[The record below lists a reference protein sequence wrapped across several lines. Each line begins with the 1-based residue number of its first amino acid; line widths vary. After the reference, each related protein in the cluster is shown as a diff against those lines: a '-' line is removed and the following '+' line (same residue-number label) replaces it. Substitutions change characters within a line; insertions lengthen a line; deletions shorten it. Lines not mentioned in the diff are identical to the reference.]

1 MIGSTISHYKILEKL
16 GEGGMGVVYKAQDTK
31 LNRHVAL
38 KFLPAHMSASELDK
52 ARFLQEAQAAASLS
66 HPNICTIYGID
77 EHEGRLFIAM
87 ELVEGQSLRDNKQ
100 SLSVKQ
106 IVDIGAQIA
115 DGLAAAHE
123 KGIVHRDIKPE
134 NIMIRKDGIVQIMD
148 FGLAKL
154 RGATRLT
161 TVRSL
166 LGTVGYMSPEQVQ
179 GLETDHRTDIFSLGI
194 ILYELI
200 TGQSPFNGVHETA
213 IIYEIVNVNPRPIS
227 AVVKNIDTRVEQVV
241 LKCLEKEQN
250 VRYQS
255 VKDLAVDLRRIKR
268 DSEAIHAFSAVR
280 EIPDSASSTAL
291 SGRAVEHVAA
301 ATLNKR
307 RRFWV
312 LAATVFFCTTMF
324 LVIRGFLF
332 RSPDETFA
340 IKTLMLP
347 AEIGT
352 LSSTGPLTLSPN
364 GHRLVF
370 SGRNGN
376 GKRVLWIR
384 SIDDVQVRPLP
395 GTEDASYP
403 FWSPDSRS
411 LGFFAE
417 GKLKRLDVEGG
428 SVVTICEA
436 REGLGGSWN
445 QDGSILFAPSSHSPI
460 FRVSAS
466 GGAPVALTQLDTLKL
481 ETSHRWPYFLPDGR
495 HFLFLSRTTTTG
507 VRADADDISVSSL
520 DGKERKFVAHATT
533 NAAYADGYLIYG
545 LGGKLMAVV
554 FDPAKLA
561 TEGDPVSLV
570 ERIQINSADGAAVF
584 SVSSTNLLAYQ
595 FRSSQTGSQLIMFDL
610 TGKEEGHVGDQ
621 AEYWDVRF
629 APDGKRLA
637 YALNDRL
644 SNNLDIWIYD
654 LSGQT
659 RTRFTYNAAP
669 DRLPVWSRD
678 GTQLVFAS
686 NRKGSF
692 DLYRKRLGTGQEE
705 LLLESNENKQPF
717 DWSAD
722 GQFIAYVTTAN
733 LKTRSDIW
741 ILPIAQ
747 DQKPKPFLRTEANEW
762 DPHFSPDGKW
772 ITYCSDESGRSE
784 TYVRPFP
791 GPGEPLQV
799 SPSGGT
805 RPRWSRDGLSIFYMD
820 PQSSVVLAE
829 VSLKGSRVDVG
840 KSRLLFHAYPKEYAG
855 AYDVSPDGKRVVVN
869 SLGTSEISPPTT
881 LTVNWTALLK
891 KK

>member
-1 MIGSTISHYKILEKL
+1 MIGSTISHYRILEKL
-16 GEGGMGVVYKAQDTK
+16 GEGGMGIVYKAHDIK
-31 LNRHVAL
+31 LNRTVAL
-38 KFLPAHMSASELDK
+38 KFLPPHLAASEQDK
-52 ARFLQEAQAAASLS
+52 ARFIQEAQAASALN
-66 HPNICTIYGID
+66 HPNVCTIHDIQD
-77 EHEGRLFIAM
+77 HENQTFIVM
-87 ELVEGQSLRDNKQ
+87 EYVEGVTLHEKKQTVGLKQ
-100 SLSVKQ
+100 SLE
-106 IVDIGAQIA
+106 ICAQIA

-123 KGIVHRDIKPE
+123 RGIVHRDIKPE

-154 RGATRLT
+154 RGAARLT
-161 TVRSL
+161 TVRSV

-179 GLETDHRTDIFSLGI
+179 GLDTDHRTDIFSLGI

-200 TGQSPFNGVHETA
+200 TGRSPFDGGHETA

-227 AVVKNIDTRVEQVV
+227 AVVPTIDTRIEQVV
-241 LKCLEKEQN
+241 LKCLEKDQN
-250 VRYQS
+250 DRYQS
-255 VKDLAVDLRRIKR
+255 VKDVAVDLRRIKR
-268 DSEAIHAFSAVR
+268 DAEAKHAFSAVR
-280 EIPDSASSTAL
+280 EIPPSASSSAPSSRTVE
-291 SGRAVEHVAA
+291 SAV
-301 ATLNKR
+301 ATTQNSQR
-307 RRFWV
+307 WFWI
-312 LAATVFFCTTMF
+312 LAATVFFCSTMF
-324 LVIRGFLF
+324 FAIRDFFL
-332 RSPDETFA
+332 RYSDELFA

-347 AEIGT
+347 AESGT
-352 LSSTGPLTLSPN
+352 LSSTGPLTLSPT

-370 SGRNGN
+370 PGRNGN
-376 GKRVLWIR
+376 GKRLLWIR

-403 FWSPDSRS
+403 FWSPDGRS

-417 GKLKRLDVEGG
+417 GKLKRLDIEGG

-445 QDGSILFAPSSHSPI
+445 QDGSVLFAPSSQSPI

-466 GGAPVALTQLDTLKL
+466 GGTPVALTQLDTLKQ
-481 ETSHRWPYFLPDGR
+481 ETSHRWPWFLPDGQ
-495 HFLFLSRTTTTG
+495 HFLFLSRTTTSG
-507 VRADADDISVSSL
+507 VRADVDAISVSSL
-520 DGKERKFVAHATT
+520 DGKERRFVVHATT
-533 NAAYADGYLIYG
+533 NAAYADGHLICG
-545 LGGKLMAVV
+545 LGSKLMAVP
-554 FDPAKLA
+554 FDLAKLA
-561 TEGDPVSLV
+561 TEGDLVPLV
-570 ERIQINSADGAAVF
+570 ERIQINAADGAAAF

-595 FRSSQTGSQLIMFDL
+595 FRSSQTGSQLILFDL
-610 TGKEEGHVGDQ
+610 SGKEEGHVGEQ
-621 AEYWDVRF
+621 AAYLDVRF

-644 SNNLDIWIYD
+644 TNNLDIWIYD

-659 RTRFTYNAAP
+659 RTRFTYNTAP
-669 DRLPVWSRD
+669 DRLPVWSSD

-686 NRKGSF
+686 NRKGVF

-705 LLLESNENKQPF
+705 LLLESSENKQPF

-722 GQFIAYVTTAN
+722 GKYVAYVTTTD

-741 ILPIAQ
+741 ILPIGR
-747 DQKPKPFLRTEANEW
+747 DQKPTPYLRTEANEW

-772 ITYCSDESGRSE
+772 MTYCSNESGRNE
-784 TYVRPFP
+784 IYVRLFP
-791 GPGEPLQV
+791 GPGDPWQI
-799 SPSGGT
+799 STSGGA

-820 PQSSVVLAE
+820 AQSMVVLTE
-829 VSLKGSRVDVG
+829 VAARGSRVDVG
-840 KSRLLFHAYPKEYAG
+840 KSRLLFHAYLREYAG

>member
-1 MIGSTISHYKILEKL
+1 MIGTTVSHYHIIEKL
-16 GEGGMGVVYKAQDTK
+16 GEGGMGIVYKAQDTK
-31 LNRHVAL
+31 LNRSVAL
-38 KFLPAHMSASELDK
+38 KFLPEHLSASEQEK
-52 ARFLQEAQAAASLS
+52 ARFLQEARAAASLN

-77 EHEGRLFIAM
+77 ENSGQIFIAM
-87 ELVEGQSLRDNKQ
+87 ELIEGQTLREKTQ
-100 SLSVKQ
+100 TFSVKQ
-106 IVDIGAQIA
+106 SVEIGIQIA

-154 RGATRLT
+154 RGSTRLT
-161 TVRSL
+161 TSRSL
-166 LGTVGYMSPEQVQ
+166 LGTIAYMSPEQVQ
-179 GLETDHRTDIFSLGI
+179 GLETDHRTDVFSLGI
-194 ILYELI
+194 ILYELLA
-200 TGQSPFNGVHETA
+200 GQSPFTGVHEAA
-213 IIYEIVNVNPRPIS
+213 IIYEIVNVNPKPIS
-227 AVVKNIDTRVEQVV
+227 AIVHTIDTRLEQVV
-241 LKCLEKEQN
+241 LKCLEKEPN
-250 VRYQS
+250 ERYQS
-255 VKDLAVDLRRIKR
+255 VKDVAVDLRRIKR
-268 DSEAIHAFSAVR
+268 DSDAVHAFSAVR
-280 EIPDSASSTAL
+280 EIPYSTPSTSSSDRGAE
-291 SGRAVEHVAA
+291 RIDA
-301 ATLNKR
+301 ATQKR
-307 RRFWV
+307 RRLLWV
-312 LAATVFFCTTMF
+312 LAATVFFCSTALF
-324 LVIRGFLF
+324 AIRDLF
-332 RSPDETFA
+332 FQSSSTPFA
-340 IKTLMLP
+340 IKTLILP

-352 LSSTGPLTLSPN
+352 LLSTGPLTLSPN

-370 SGRNGN
+370 SGRSGN
-376 GKRVLWIR
+376 SKRLLWIR

-403 FWSPDSRS
+403 FWSPDCRS

-428 SVVTICEA
+428 SVVAICEA

-445 QDGSILFAPSSHSPI
+445 EDGSILFAPSSQSPI

-466 GGAPVALTQLDTLKL
+466 GGTPVAMTQLDTLKQ

-495 HFLFLSRTTTTG
+495 HFLFSTRTITTG
-507 VRADADDISVSSL
+507 VRADVDAIFVSSL
-520 DGKERKFVAHATT
+520 DGKERKFVIQATT
-533 NAAYADGYLIYG
+533 NAAYADGYLICG
-545 LGGKLMAVV
+545 LGAKLMAVA

-570 ERIQINSADGAAVF
+570 ERIQINAADGAAAF

-610 TGKEEGHVGDQ
+610 AGKEEGHVGDQ

-637 YALNDRL
+637 YALNDRV

-659 RTRFTYNAAP
+659 RTRFTYSAAP

-686 NRKGSF
+686 NRKGVF
-692 DLYRKRLGTGQEE
+692 DLYRKRLGTGREE
-705 LLLESNENKQPF
+705 LLLESSQNKQPF

-722 GQFIAYVTTAN
+722 GQFIAYVTTTD

-741 ILPIAQ
+741 ILPIGQ

-772 ITYCSDESGRSE
+772 MTYCSDESGRSE
-784 TYVRPFP
+784 IYVRPFP
-791 GPGEPLQV
+791 GPGEPWQI

-805 RPRWSRDGLSIFYMD
+805 RPRWSRDGSSIFYMD
-820 PQSSVVLAE
+820 PQSLVVLAE
-829 VSLKGSRVDVG
+829 ISARGSRVDVG
-840 KSRLLFHAYPKEYAG
+840 KSKLLFHAYPKEYAG